1 MVDLASFIARFPEFS
16 SLSQERFTLF
26 HDDAVMEMGDV
37 IDRWLYERF
46 YDTALAYLIAH
57 FIAYSDASSTGD
69 TTPMMP
75 LSKTDVDEVEVD
87 FATSGQDAESI
98 GISGAGLYTNTIY
111 GQQYVKWRNQAFA
124 GARVISGSY
133 P

>member
-26 HDDAVMEMGDV
+26 HDDAVMEMGEF
-37 IDRWLYERF
+37 IERWLYQRF
-46 YDTALAYLIAH
+46 YDIALAYLIAH
-57 FIAYSDASSTGD
+57 FIAYSDASSSGD

-87 FATSGQDAESI
+87 FDTSGRHSDAI

-124 GARVISGSY
+124 GARVIAVGWT
-133 P
+133 